1 MTGWGGEGG
10 ECMLEGSRCIFQQ
23 ALIAILHHHPPL
35 IPPLPSIMPSSSHD
49 SSVTVPRPIQKSSIA
64 SLLEQI
70 KEGDSVP
77 SPASRGSAPLKQGL
91 RGKAVAAPV
100 KQQNAKYRKDS
111 VDIDSLRTREL
122 YQAKQAERIRVAF
135 KEGKRREVLVKSTTR
150 LAEAATWDVPCN
162 AEFYDGAYGVVRGC
176 TPSVMQCSRIVHDGF
191 GR

>member
-1 MTGWGGEGG
+1 MV
-10 ECMLEGSRCIFQQ
+10 EGSRGVFQL
-23 ALIAILHHHPPL
+23 ALIANLRRHPPL
-35 IPPLPSIMPSSSHD
+35 IPPLPSAMPSPPHTRSN
-49 SSVTVPRPIQKSSIA
+49 VTLPRPIQKSSMA

-70 KEGDSVP
+70 KEDDSVP

-91 RGKAVAAPV
+91 RGKAVAAPT
-100 KQQNAKYRKDS
+100 KQQHAKYRKDS

-176 TPSVMQCSRIVHDGF
+176 TPSVMQCSRIVRDGF